1 MVRPEVV
8 EDIGQGGQ
16 GTQKTT
22 SCTDRT
28 QRPQYGGVRAS
39 ESSERELFARNRGW
53 ASRVPLYLDR
63 LLLAGWLAGL
73 RSKAGQVC
81 VRVWVILA
89 WMGAPEGGDGV
100 WQLPYEPMCEGQQ
113 ESPSDQI
120 ERGTRVQ
127 DSSKTVW
134 AETACAL
141 ALLCETRT
149 SLVGQAEP
157 YHEENGRETEL
168 LSPER

>member
-63 LLLAGWLAGL
+63 LLLAGWLAGWVAEQS
-73 RSKAGQVC
+73 RAGLC
-81 VRVWVILA
+81 SRVGDIGLD
-89 WMGAPEGGDGV
+89 GG
-100 WQLPYEPMCEGQQ
+100 
-113 ESPSDQI
+113 
-120 ERGTRVQ
+120 T
-127 DSSKTVW
+127 
-134 AETACAL
+134 
-141 ALLCETRT
+141 
-149 SLVGQAEP
+149 
-157 YHEENGRETEL
+157 
-168 LSPER
+168 